1 VAAGSDITQGLP
13 RVEELLEARKKPKA
27 EALMADIAGRV
38 HIEKIEGGVRRV
50 QITNSTLQRDVYN
63 IPGNWSLKVDDGQE
77 IKDKAVI
84 AVRGEQEMRAEH
96 GGRVVRDGMTI
107 TIAYDKKEEVEY
119 EIPPAARMLVGEG
132 SEVRAGDPMTE
143 GTKNPHMLMKVLGRE
158 AAQVYLLSEV
168 QKVYRSQGVNISDKH
183 FEIVVRKMTNRVQIT
198 APGDSHYLPGD
209 MVNRLELGRVNEKLT
224 AESKKQA
231 TGVPVLLG
239 ISKAALATESFLSA
253 SSFQHTIKVLAQ
265 AAIEGR
271 RDDLVG
277 LKENVIL
284 GKLIPAGTGFR
295 AGTSDNY
302 EGVILATAEAPE
314 KSAQT
319 IRAEKM
325 LLGMAEGERIAEE
338 QLPSLEELISDA
350 EKAEGQE

>member
-1 VAAGSDITQGLP
+1 
-13 RVEELLEARKKPKA
+13 
-27 EALMADIAGRV
+27 
-38 HIEKIEGGVRRV
+38 
-50 QITNSTLQRDVYN
+50 
-63 IPGNWSLKVDDGQE
+63 
-77 IKDKAVI
+77 
-84 AVRGEQEMRAEH
+84 
-96 GGRVVRDGMTI
+96 
-107 TIAYDKKEEVEY
+107 
-119 EIPPAARMLVGEG
+119 
-132 SEVRAGDPMTE
+132 
-143 GTKNPHMLMKVLGRE
+143 
-158 AAQVYLLSEV
+158 
-168 QKVYRSQGVNISDKH
+168 
-183 FEIVVRKMTNRVQIT
+183 MTNRVQIT

-209 MVNRLELGRVNEKLT
+209 MVNRLELARVNERLS
-224 AESKKQA
+224 ADSKKQA

-319 IRAEKM
+319 IQAEKM
-325 LLGMAEGERIAEE
+325 LLGMAEGERMIEE
-338 QLPSLEELISDA
+338 QIPSLEDLIAGA
-350 EKAEGQE
+350 EKSEDAQ